1 MKSMFGRM
9 SASLLI
15 ASSTALALPSPAFA
29 GQSADDCVRGE
40 PIPVFDAS
48 NPGLRS
54 YRLLKSRDDGVGV
67 RELVT
72 LSADESLEIRQ
83 GGCEYVVTT
92 FRIQSKRLRRQDIAG
107 TNAYLVAAGL
117 LRRLGKLNAQSPYD
131 LALAAE
137 TLEAAV
143 RLRKAGGFEQP
154 FPVEGDG
161 IDFLQTQVQIN
172 SASWRNG
179 AGVVEFSLFKGP
191 L

>member
-1 MKSMFGRM
+1 MIKIMFTRINAIILIS
-9 SASLLI
+9 SA
-15 ASSTALALPSPAFA
+15 AALALPSPVFA
-29 GQSADDCVRGE
+29 GVSAEDCVRGE
-40 PIPVFDAS
+40 PIPLFAAS
-48 NPGLRS
+48 TAGLRS
-54 YRLLKSRDDGVGV
+54 YRLLKSPEDGL

-72 LSADESLEIRQ
+72 LAADESLEIRQ

-117 LRRLGKLNAQSPYD
+117 LRHLGKLNAQSPYD
-131 LALAAE
+131 LILAAE

-172 SASWRNG
+172 SAGWRNG

>member
-1 MKSMFGRM
+1 MKSMFSRIC
-9 SASLLI
+9 AIFLI
-15 ASSTALALPSPAFA
+15 ATSAALALPSPAFA
-29 GQSADDCVRGE
+29 GTSADDCVRGE

-54 YRLLKSRDDGVGV
+54 YRLLKSRDYGL
-67 RELVT
+67 REFARLGR
-72 LSADESLEIRQ
+72 DESLEIRQ

-92 FRIQSKRLRRQDIAG
+92 FRIQSKRLRQHDIAG
-107 TNAYLVAAGL
+107 TNAYLVAANL
-117 LRRLGKLNAQSPYD
+117 LRRLGKLNAQTPFD
-131 LALAAE
+131 LVLAAG

-143 RLRKAGGFEQP
+143 RLRKTGGFEQP

-172 SASWRNG
+172 SAGMRAG

>member
-1 MKSMFGRM
+1 MIKIMFSRVN
-9 SASLLI
+9 AIILI
-15 ASSTALALPSPAFA
+15 SCAAALALPPAVFA
-29 GQSADDCVRGE
+29 RGSADDCVRGE
-40 PIPVFDAS
+40 HAPLFASS

-54 YRLLKSRDDGVGV
+54 YRLLKSPEDGM

-72 LSADESLEIRQ
+72 LGEGESLEIRQ

-92 FRIQSKRLRRQDIAG
+92 FRIQSKRLRRQDVAG
-107 TNAYLVAAGL
+107 TNAYLVAAEL

-131 LALAAE
+131 LALAAQ

-143 RLRKAGGFEQP
+143 RLHKADGFERP

-172 SASWRNG
+172 SAGWRDG
-179 AGVVEFSLFKGP
+179 AGVLEFSLFNGP